1 MNVDININDI
11 SNDDLILLYNK
22 VEDFIKFLDGE
33 ITSREV
39 EKTTKKWYLDWEN
52 FYGWWSRKCKGKNK

>member
-39 EKTTKKWYLDWEN
+39 EKTTKK
-52 FYGWWSRKCKGKNK
+52 